1 LQGQSVF
8 NPGYSV
14 AANTMAVCPH
24 NKNLTIYTFMCIFIL
39 EEKNQKKKNRRE
51 YEKGDMIKNIM
62 LGRRK

>member
-1 LQGQSVF
+1 
-8 NPGYSV
+8 
-14 AANTMAVCPH
+14 MAVCPH